1 MQPLPQPHITD
12 AAREFRGKLFPG
24 YASPFIETDPEFVER
39 FDNFVFGE
47 VGNTAD
53 EGGSDLDDRT
63 RLMAILAALIGCQGE
78 FAFRAMAP
86 AALEVGVTPVEL
98 KEIVYQSTAYLG
110 MGRALPFLRIANDVL
125 TARGVKLPLP
135 GQATTEADAR
145 RQAGNDVQVEIF
157 GEQMRESW
165 ERGPEETRHLDRWL
179 AANCFGDWYTRT
191 GLDLAQREMITLCF
205 LAGQGGC
212 EPQLAAHTAA
222 NLRLGNDR
230 IFLIKIVSQLVP
242 YLGYPRCLNALR
254 CIEEAAEAAE
264 GE

>member
-1 MQPLPQPHITD
+1 MQPEPNFTD

-24 YASPFIETDPEFVER
+24 YASPFIETDPEFIER

-47 VGNTAD
+47 VANAD
-53 EGGSDLDDRT
+53 DAGGSDLDDRT
-63 RLMAILAALIGCQGE
+63 RLMAILAAIIGCQGE
-78 FAFRAMAP
+78 LAFQAMVP

-98 KEIVYQSTAYLG
+98 KEIIYQSMAYLG

-135 GQATTEADAR
+135 GQATTEATAR
-145 RQAGNDVQVEIF
+145 RAAGNDIQVELF

-165 ERGPEETRHLDRWL
+165 ERAPEETSHIDRWL

-191 GLDLAQREMITLCF
+191 GLDLQQREMITLCF
-205 LAGQGGC
+205 LAAQGGC
-212 EPQLAAHTAA
+212 EPQLKAHIGA
-222 NLRLGNDR
+222 NLRIGNDR
-230 IFLIKIVSQLVP
+230 VFLIKIVSQLVP

-254 CIEEAAEAAE
+254 CIEEAADC
-264 GE
+264 